1 MSFKDVSSYSETN
14 RNTQA
19 ETLNCLRIGKE
30 NLWKD
35 HNAKHPVMLLLEPK
49 KKLLIL
55 KGWWIKKPY
64 PYLKILGNRNEPTM
78 AVLAQHTK
86 IFTSLKVTVLKHSVK
101 QCRTILNSISGIN
114 NETAYKLSNTICIL
128 SCIHPR
134 YCKKTIKT
142 TSVIL
147 IIF

>member
-1 MSFKDVSSYSETN
+1 MWLDHGELQMYSKLYEHIGEGGESPEGPQREASGRASSRANQKFPS
-14 RNTQA
+14 
-19 ETLNCLRIGKE
+19 
-30 NLWKD
+30 
-35 HNAKHPVMLLLEPK
+35 
-49 KKLLIL
+49 L
-55 KGWWIKKPY
+55 KGQWVRKIHS
-64 PYLKILGNRNEPTM
+64 YLKILGNTNEPTM

-86 IFTSLKVTVLKHSVK
+86 IFTSLRVTVLKHSVK